1 MVFNP
6 QWLTGIGALLGGV
19 GDLFTEQ
26 PDPEL
31 MSPEQKYYEQARYKA
46 GQMQWMRQLLGEE
59 PKFGF
64 VSTQTPEQQQI
75 LSQLMGV
82 QPGAEERAGVLSRL
96 MAVSPEE
103 ETAAIRAMSEPA
115 MRQYREEIL
124 PATRQPFHA
133 AGTTWSTMR
142 AREEAKRGV
151 DLSERLARL
160 GEQYRMERRGQALTA
175 TGQSAAEA
183 LGRQGVLSGILGMDL
198 QDYYTYG
205 QYEALSPAEQ
215 QEVLNRLGLGKWEEW
230 GNGGYD
236 QPNGNGDGDEPPE
249 PPEPPPL
256 PPDYWSPTYDRP
268 WTPYTPDE
276 PVLPPRSPQEGPP
289 RPEYEELRKR
299 AQAPTLSQYFGG
311 GWE

>member
-6 QWLTGIGALLGGV
+6 AWLTGIGALLGGV
-19 GDLFTEQ
+19 SDLFTEQ

-31 MSPEQKYYEQARYKA
+31 MSPEQKYFEQARYKA

-82 QPGAEERAGVLSRL
+82 QPGAEERAGTLSRL

-103 ETAAIRAMSEPA
+103 ETAAIRAMAEPA

-124 PATRQPFHA
+124 PATRAPFHA
-133 AGTTWSTMR
+133 AGTTWSEMR
-142 AREEAKRGV
+142 VREEAKRGV
-151 DLSERLARL
+151 DLAERLAKL
-160 GEQYRMERRGQALTA
+160 GEQYRMERRTQALGA
-175 TGQSAAEA
+175 AGQSAAEA
-183 LGRQGVLSGILGMDL
+183 LGRQGILSGILGMDL

-215 QEVLNRLGLGKWEEW
+215 QEVLSRLGLGGWGEW
-230 GNGGYD
+230 AGEGGYD
-236 QPNGNGDGDEPPE
+236 RPTNGDIPGDGDK
-249 PPEPPPL
+249 PPP
-256 PPDYWSPTYDRP
+256 PPPPPPGYIPPTYDRP
-268 WTPYTPDE
+268 EQVWPPT
-276 PVLPPRSPQEGPP
+276 LPPISPQEGPP
-289 RPEYEELRKR
+289 RPVYGEELRKKVKK
-299 AQAPTLSQYFGG
+299 PTLSQYFGG
-311 GWE
+311 GW